1 MKVDF
6 NDKTVGGFH
15 YELIRGLSV
24 QSAGAAE
31 FGECMEAMAQVRDN
45 DFESWT
51 AAWTRTADRTAAYA
65 QRQLARGDG
74 LAARGAFLR
83 ASNYYRMAAFYAHH
97 EDPRHRELW
106 GKGKET
112 FSRMAGLL
120 APDRRIETVR
130 IPFEG
135 ASLPG
140 YFMPCGR
147 DGRPTL
153 IAIGGFD
160 STKEE
165 VYCWIG
171 AAARDYGFNCLVFEG
186 PGQWGALMENPGL
199 VFRPDYEKPVG
210 AAVDYLEARGDVDK
224 GKVALIGYS
233 MGGYLCMR
241 GALDPRVK
249 ACIPNTLIVDCGAAA
264 KAGMKNMVKG
274 DAFVDKAFGLLMRF
288 NTPAR
293 WGFQHSSW
301 VLGIRT
307 PSEWVKAYEGYT
319 LLGFE
324 GALRGK
330 PLLLLFSED
339 DIVDAAAP
347 SPAIVSGLLD
357 YIASLD
363 CDRYARLFT
372 RQEGASSHCQMGG
385 LSYAHAAVF
394 GWLGHVFDG
403 KPLATNGDP
412 AMRERFVALF
422 RRHGGKG
429 AGEKAESLL
438 RDVAFVD

>member
-1 MKVDF
+1 MRVDF
-6 NDKTVGGFH
+6 SDKTVGGFN
-15 YELIRGLSV
+15 YELMRGLSV
-24 QSAGAAE
+24 QHAGAAQL
-31 FGECMEAMAQVRDN
+31 GECMETMAGIRDN

-51 AAWTRTADRTAAYA
+51 REWAGTAGRTAAYA
-65 QRQLARGDG
+65 RRQLERGDR
-74 LAARGAFLR
+74 LSARGAFMR

-97 EDPRHRELW
+97 ADPRHRGFWAKSVEA
-106 GKGKET
+106 
-112 FSRMAGLL
+112 FADMAALMENPVE
-120 APDRRIETVR
+120 AVA

-135 ASLPG
+135 ATLPG
-140 YFMPCGR
+140 YFVPCGR
-147 DGRPTL
+147 EGRPTL
-153 IAIGGFD
+153 MAIGGFD

-171 AAARDYGFNCLVFEG
+171 CAARERGYNCLVFEG
-186 PGQWGALMENPGL
+186 PGQWGALMGNPGL

-210 AAVDYLEARGDVDK
+210 AAADYLAARGDVDK
-224 GKVALIGYS
+224 DRIALIGYS

-241 GALDPRVK
+241 GAIDPRIK
-249 ACIPNTLIVDCGAAA
+249 ACIPNTLVVDCGAAA
-264 KAGMKNMVKG
+264 KAGMKNMVKSE
-274 DAFVDKAFGLLMRF
+274 ALVDKAFGLLMKL

-301 VLGIRT
+301 ALGVST
-307 PSEWVKAYEGYT
+307 PSEWVKAYEDYT

-347 SPAIVSGLLD
+347 SPEIVAGLLD
-357 YIASLD
+357 YVASLD
-363 CDRYARLFT
+363 CERHARLFT

-385 LSYAHAAVF
+385 LAYAHAAIF
-394 GWLGHVFDG
+394 GWLDHVFDG
-403 KPLATNGDP
+403 KPLATGGDP
-412 AMRERFVALF
+412 GMRDKFVALF

-429 AGEKAESLL
+429 AGEKAEALL
-438 RDVAFVD
+438 GSIAFVD